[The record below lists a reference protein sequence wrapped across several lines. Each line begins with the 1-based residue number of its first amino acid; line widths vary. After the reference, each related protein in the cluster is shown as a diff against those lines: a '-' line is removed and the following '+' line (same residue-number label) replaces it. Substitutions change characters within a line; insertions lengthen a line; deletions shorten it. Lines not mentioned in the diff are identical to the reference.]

1 MKSTQSYLQIKCSF
15 SWNTYERKLVLCIQ
29 WSCIVVISISSRL
42 HTEFQLHHKEKTLN
56 INIIALYVQTSR
68 ENCARYLA
76 TGSWPL
82 ADFCFLCNG
91 NDSST
96 GFEGRGGGEADIS
109 KVLQPW
115 KYMINTYIFRFLVK
129 KWLFRWESKRSIN
142 LIYIFKLATFLETGV
157 YIFLSMYIHI
167 YIYMYIYKYVCI
179 LWLKKVTLPR
189 NR

>member
-56 INIIALYVQTSR
+56 INVIALYVQKSR

-82 ADFCFLCNG
+82 AGFCFLWNG

-96 GFEGRGGGEADIS
+96 GFEGREGG
-109 KVLQPW
+109 
-115 KYMINTYIFRFLVK
+115 R
-129 KWLFRWESKRSIN
+129 R
-142 LIYIFKLATFLETGV
+142 
-157 YIFLSMYIHI
+157 I
-167 YIYMYIYKYVCI
+167 YIYTGSLCIDFSVLQCSIRRSRAWYMLRQGEKTERLYFHPYKPVS
-179 LWLKKVTLPR
+179 WLLTHQSR
-189 NR
+189 NRLVGMKV

>member
-76 TGSWPL
+76 TRSWPL

-96 GFEGRGGGEADIS
+96 GFEGRRGGGGGYFKS
-109 KVLQPW
+109 VTTLK
-115 KYMINTYIFRFLVK
+115 
-129 KWLFRWESKRSIN
+129 
-142 LIYIFKLATFLETGV
+142 IYDK
-157 YIFLSMYIHI
+157 
-167 YIYMYIYKYVCI
+167 YIYLSFSCQ
-179 LWLKKVTLPR
+179 KVTFGEKVKGL
-189 NR
+189 